1 MYRAIIDGFA
11 LKTLTKEP
19 NIPDYQLGVGSAECL
34 DSLPV
39 LVYEKS
45 KLPEQL
51 VNNMKTYKSMDND
64 ELQKAIADNELEV
77 NDLNWNLALLGNG
90 LGV

>member
-1 MYRAIIDGFA
+1 MYRQIIDGFA
-11 LKTLTKEP
+11 LQALNKTP
-19 NIPDYQLGVGSAECL
+19 NIPDYQLGVGSAETL
-34 DSLPV
+34 DGLPV

-45 KLPEQL
+45 TLPKQI
-51 VNNMKTYKSMDND
+51 VSNMQAFKNMDNAD
-64 ELQKAIADNELEV
+64 IQKAIADNELEV